1 MNKMQALGMKDGTL
15 LLKIN
20 VLLRKEV
27 GPEVEIEQEGEV
39 EEEDVFGSGVAF
51 AQLGIPAKMH
61 ARIGKVLIT

>member
-1 MNKMQALGMKDGTL
+1 MKDETL

-27 GPEVEIEQEGEV
+27 GSEVEIEQEGEV
-39 EEEDVFGSGVAF
+39 EEEDVVSGGAAF
-51 AQLGIPAKMH
+51 AQLDIPAEIH